1 MRCTDQQRKS
11 TPLYNLSSGT
21 SPYKIELPEDG
32 RGPVQEIRGEVEHD
46 GELGELLEQL
56 PRGEGRVVRG
66 PAADQEK
73 PAAPLK
79 KERAIETTGSQ
90 HQSHIRRSRHCTAD

>member
-1 MRCTDQQRKS
+1 MK
-11 TPLYNLSSGT
+11 
-21 SPYKIELPEDG
+21 LPEDG
-32 RGPVQEIRGEVEHD
+32 CNAVQEIGGEVEHD

-79 KERAIETTGSQ
+79 KERLKQREVNIN
-90 HQSHIRRSRHCTAD
+90 HIFGGLATALRIKPVSR